1 MALPDL
7 EAVLGWRGRDVVD
20 RDGQKVGKVRDLFLD
35 SESDRPEWAGVSTG
49 FLGRRIALVPLADA
63 AEAEGT
69 IRVPFTEQQIEEAPT
84 AEPDVE
90 LSQSEEAAL
99 YRHYGLEYS
108 HRESATDL
116 PPGDREDEGAQT
128 ERRPA
133 DAADEESVAG
143 EARASEDV
151 SSGDAVGRGG
161 GEDVGATPGG
171 RSGPDDT
178 PTDRGD
184 EPEAVMT
191 RSEEEPIV
199 GTEVRPRERV
209 RLKRYV
215 VEDQVERTVP
225 VQREEIRVDY
235 DPPE

>member
-7 EAVLGWRGRDVVD
+7 ETVLGWRGRDVVD

-49 FLGRRIALVPLADA
+49 FLGRKIALVPLADA
-63 AEAEGT
+63 AEAEGA
-69 IRVPFTEQQIEEAPT
+69 IRVPFTEQQIKEAPT

-90 LSQSEEAAL
+90 LSQSEEAGL

-108 HRESATDL
+108 HRESATD
-116 PPGDREDEGAQT
+116 PPGDREDEGPQP
-128 ERRPA
+128 ERRS
-133 DAADEESVAG
+133 DA
-143 EARASEDV
+143 
-151 SSGDAVGRGG
+151 GD
-161 GEDVGATPGG
+161 EDVGATPGG
-171 RSGPDDT
+171 PAPDHA
-178 PTDRGD
+178 PTGRGD

-225 VQREEIRVDY
+225 VQREEIRVEY